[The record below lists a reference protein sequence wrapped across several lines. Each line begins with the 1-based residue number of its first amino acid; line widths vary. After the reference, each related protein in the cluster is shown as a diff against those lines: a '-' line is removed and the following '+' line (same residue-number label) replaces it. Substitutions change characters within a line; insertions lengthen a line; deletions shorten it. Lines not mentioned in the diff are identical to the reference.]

1 MNLYLLGIDVGK
13 ESFNVALLGG
23 PQTYQ
28 GQFSNKAAGFGKL
41 SRWLKKHKATKVH
54 ACMEATGRYWMELA
68 LFLHEHG
75 HQVSVVNPKLIKKH
89 GEATMQRNKTDSQ
102 DALTIADYCAKQRP
116 DLWRPP
122 SQPPSANC
130 RLWSAMYRLSRKT
143 VPARRTGANRVSPH
157 QK

>member
-54 ACMEATGRYWMELA
+54 ACMEA
-68 LFLHEHG
+68 G